1 MLKRIISRL
10 DVKNNSL
17 VKGVNLEGLR
27 NLGNPSYFA
36 SIYYNEGIDEI
47 YYQDVVASL
56 YERNSIDKIIKT
68 YIRSYLRRRRAT

>member
-27 NLGNPSYFA
+27 NLGNPSYFS
-36 SIYYNEGIDEI
+36 SIYYNE
-47 YYQDVVASL
+47 
-56 YERNSIDKIIKT
+56 SIV
-68 YIRSYLRRRRAT
+68 